1 MSGHPHSIPVNRAV
15 IDVGTNSVKLLIAE
29 VHARVVTPHWEE
41 AEQTRLGQGFYE
53 THLLQPEAIS
63 QTARVVA
70 KFAARAAEW
79 KCETLRVIA
88 TSAAR
93 DAGNQ
98 CELVKAIR
106 LASGVPVEIL
116 SGEQEAEWVFQGV
129 MTDPAWA
136 EDAALIVDLGGG
148 STECIVGD
156 GPQHLFRHSF
166 RLGSVR
172 SLERRP
178 VSDPPTANDW
188 LLCRQDLHTFV
199 TEEMRPVLDPV
210 LSSVRSKGRLQLIG
224 TGGATSIL
232 ARMKYQLDI
241 FDREKINA
249 SVLTREELRLERERL
264 WGMPLDERRKLAGL
278 PPNRADVILIGAAV
292 FETLLEVFGF
302 DEMRVSTRGLRYA
315 ALINPVV

>member
-1 MSGHPHSIPVNRAV
+1 MSGKTYNIPITRAV
-15 IDVGTNSVKLLIAE
+15 IDVGTNSVKLLVAE
-29 VHARVVTPHWEE
+29 VNGRVVTPHWEE

-70 KFAARAAEW
+70 KFAATAAER
-79 KCETLRVIA
+79 KSESIRVIA

-93 DAGNQ
+93 DARNQ
-98 CELVKAIR
+98 CELVEAIR
-106 LASGVPVEIL
+106 QSCGVPVEIL

-136 EDAALIVDLGGG
+136 DDAALIIDLGGG
-148 STECIVGD
+148 STECIVGV

-178 VSDPPTANDW
+178 VSDPPTAKDW
-188 LLCRQDLHTFV
+188 LLCREDIEKFLK
-199 TEEMRPVLDPV
+199 EEMRPVLDPV
-210 LSSVRSKGRLQLIG
+210 LRSVRSKGRLQLIG

-232 ARMKYQLDI
+232 ARMKFQLDI

-264 WGMPLDERRKLAGL
+264 WGMPLEERRKLSGL

-292 FETLLEVFGF
+292 FEALLEAFGF
-302 DEMRVSTRGLRYA
+302 EEMRVSTRGLRYA
-315 ALINPVV
+315 ALINDLK